1 MTLTEVAEMVESIGL
16 PYAYYEFPDDTPREP
31 PFICYL
37 YTGSDDMYA
46 DDQNYQDIRALVI
59 ELYTKQK
66 DFAQED
72 AVRQV
77 LNNHSLPFSQASDY
91 ISDERV
97 YISTFTTEVVIT
109 HG

>member
-16 PYAYYEFPDDTPREP
+16 PYAYFEFPDDTPREP

-37 YTGSDDMYA
+37 YTDSDDMYA

-77 LNNHSLPFSQASDY
+77 LNNHNLPFSQASDY